1 MAALHFGDPKRNGFA
16 YRLEGFDSD
25 WIHTDAERAVAT
37 YTRLAPGDY
46 LLRAR
51 AVTSH
56 GVWSLKDATLAIH
69 VLPPWWRTW
78 PALAAWGLL
87 AALGGTGLWLGA
99 RRRAQTRLAL
109 LEREAFRRAS
119 LTDPLTGLYNR
130 RFIGAHLEH
139 ELPKVLRGYDLD
151 DRTAGDLLFFLID
164 VDRFKTINDRFSHAA
179 GDQVLIDVAHALRT
193 EVRDSDLAI
202 RWGGDE
208 FLVVSRSFNRRYAG
222 LAAERLRRAVGSL
235 TLRVRR
241 RGAALLAVDRL
252 RRVSLPAARPAGAQ
266 LGADAGARRSRAP
279 AHKRRR
285 RDGHTGLLA
294 GPDVDAATV
303 LAFLSGGPDAPMP
316 EGIEIR
322 TEDAE

>member
-1 MAALHFGDPKRNGFA
+1 MKAKRDEVAAAWTTP
-16 YRLEGFDSD
+16 
-25 WIHTDAERAVAT
+25 AVAGAAEKENPPDT
-37 YTRLAPGDY
+37 APVTP
-46 LLRAR
+46 
-51 AVTSH
+51 VTSH

-78 PALAAWGLL
+78 PALALWGLL

-139 ELPKVLRGYDLD
+139 ELPKVLRGYDLG
-151 DRTAGDLLFFLID
+151 DRHAGDLLFFLID

-179 GDQVLIDVAHALRT
+179 GDQVLIDVAHALRS

-208 FLVVSRSFNRRYAG
+208 FLVVSRSFDRRFAG
-222 LAAERLRRAVGSL
+222 LAAERLRLAVGSL
-235 TLRVRR
+235 TLRVGDEELRCTLSIGYAAFPFLPHARR
-241 RGAALLAVDRL
+241 ALTWEQTLEIADRALLL
-252 RRVSLPAARPAGAQ
+252 T
-266 LGADAGARRSRAP
+266 
-279 AHKRRR
+279 KRRR

-294 GPDVDAATV
+294 GPDVDAATL
-303 LAFLSGGPDAPMP
+303 LAFLAGGPDAPMP
-316 EGIEIR
+316 HGIEIR
-322 TEDAE
+322 TEGEE